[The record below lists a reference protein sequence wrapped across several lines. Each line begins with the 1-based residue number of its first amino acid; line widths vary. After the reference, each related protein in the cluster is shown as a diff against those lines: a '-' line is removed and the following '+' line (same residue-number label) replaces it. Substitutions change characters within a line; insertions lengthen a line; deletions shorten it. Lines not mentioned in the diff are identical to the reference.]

1 MIRIALTHDIDRTKK
16 TYQFFTK
23 PLIALKKGNVNH
35 FFKTM
40 STFFKTKNYWNFE
53 DIAKIEAGYKV
64 RSTFFFLNESIRF
77 DPWKL
82 KTFQLAHG
90 RYNILNK
97 EIIETIR
104 WLDQNDWEIGV
115 HGSFNSYADKALL
128 ENEKIVLEEIVGH
141 EIIGIRQHY
150 LNLDNNTWKIQHEI
164 GFKYD
169 SSFGFTRDIGFKA
182 QKYSP
187 FHPLQNE
194 FVVIPQVIMDTPY
207 MNKSDRKNQ
216 LMDLMGISQEKGAV
230 LVVNFHNDK
239 FNIDDYPGYREAYIE
254 IIEAGLKMGAV
265 FKTLG
270 QFYHDFSTCEKS

>member
-23 PLIALKKGNVNH
+23 PLIALKKGNFNH
-35 FFKTM
+35 FFKTI
-40 STFFKTKNYWNFE
+40 STSLHSKNYWNFE
-53 DIAKIEAGYKV
+53 DIIKIEAGYNI

-77 DPWKL
+77 DPMKM

-90 RYNILNK
+90 RYNIRDKNIVQ
-97 EIIETIR
+97 IIK
-104 WLDQNDWEIGV
+104 WLDQNEWEIGV
-115 HGSFNSYADKALL
+115 HGSFKSYADKVLL
-128 ENEKIVLEEIVGH
+128 KNEKMVLEDIVGH

-150 LNLDNNTWKIQHEI
+150 LNLNDDTWKIQNDL

-169 SSFGFTRDIGFKA
+169 SSFGYTRDIGFKA
-182 QKYSP
+182 QKYCP

-194 FVVIPQVIMDTPY
+194 FTVIPQVIMDTPY
-207 MNKSDRKNQ
+207 MNNPNRRNQ
-216 LMDLMGISQEKGAV
+216 LMHLMDICQETGAV

-239 FNIDDYPGYREAYIE
+239 FNTGDFPGYREAYLE
-254 IIEAGLKMGAV
+254 IIEDGLKRGAI

-270 QFYHDFSTCEKS
+270 QFYHDINTRT